1 MGYRSEVKA
10 VFYAPKEKWATLKL
24 YVDENFPTVGDLIKD
39 EDLHEFESEGHYYC
53 GYLFEQDDV
62 KWYDSYAEVIA
73 FNEFARAFLEL
84 AEGDNA
90 NQLEWHYEFVRM
102 GENYDDIE
110 TVYSNDCS
118 YLLDVKREILVNF
131 SLKEGV

>member
-10 VFYAPKEKWATLKL
+10 VFYAPKEKWAAMKL
-24 YVDENFPTVGDLIKD
+24 YVDENFPTIGDLMRD
-39 EDLHEFESEGHYYC
+39 EDLKEFESGGYC
-53 GYLFEQDDV
+53 GYLFEADDV

-73 FNEFARAFLEL
+73 FNEFVRAFLEL
-84 AEGDNA
+84 AEGENA
-90 NQLEWHYEFVRM
+90 NELDWSYEFVRL

-110 TVYSNDCS
+110 TVYSDNSD
-118 YLLDVKREILVNF
+118 YLLGVRREVEVNF

>member
-10 VFYAPKEKWATLKL
+10 VFYAPKEKWAALKL

-39 EDLHEFESEGHYYC
+39 EDLKEFDTGIYC

-62 KWYDSYAEVIA
+62 KWYPNYAEVIA
-73 FNEFARAFLEL
+73 FTDFTRAFLEL
-84 AEGDNA
+84 AEGENA
-90 NQLEWHYEFVRM
+90 EALDWNYEFVRL

-110 TVYSNDCS
+110 TV
-118 YLLDVKREILVNF
+118 
-131 SLKEGV
+131 

>member
-24 YVDENFPTVGDLIKD
+24 YIDENFPTVGDLIKD
-39 EDLHEFESEGHYYC
+39 EDLKEFETDISC

-62 KWYDSYAEVIA
+62 KWYPNYAEVIA
-73 FNEFARAFLEL
+73 FTEFVRAFLEL
-84 AEGDNA
+84 AEGENSEALD
-90 NQLEWHYEFVRM
+90 WSYEFVRV
-102 GENYDDIE
+102 GENYEDIE
-110 TVYSNDCS
+110 TVYSNNSD
-118 YLLDVKREILVNF
+118 YLLDVRREILVNF

>member
-10 VFYAPKEKWATLKL
+10 VFYAPKEKWAALKL

-39 EDLHEFESEGHYYC
+39 EDLKEVETDSYC
-53 GYLFEQDDV
+53 GYLFEEDDV
-62 KWYDSYAEVIA
+62 KWYPNYAEVIA
-73 FNEFARAFLEL
+73 FNEFVSAFLEL
-84 AEGDNA
+84 AEGENSEA
-90 NQLEWHYEFVRM
+90 LGWSYEFVRL

-110 TVYSNDCS
+110 TVYSNNSD
-118 YLLDVKREILVNF
+118 YLLGVRREIEVNV

>member
-10 VFYAPKEKWATLKL
+10 VFYAPQEKWAAMKL

-39 EDLHEFESEGHYYC
+39 EDLKEFDTGLYC

-73 FNEFARAFLEL
+73 FHKFVGAFLEL
-84 AEGDNA
+84 ADGENA
-90 NQLEWHYEFVRM
+90 QELQWSFEFVRV
-102 GENYDDIE
+102 GEDYEDIE
-110 TVYSNDCS
+110 FKRSEDCDN
-118 YLLDVKREILVNF
+118 LLDVRREIEVNY
-131 SLKEGV
+131 

>member
-10 VFYAPKEKWATLKL
+10 VFYAPKEKWAAMKL
-24 YVDENFPTVGDLIKD
+24 YVDENFPTVGDLMKD
-39 EDLHEFESEGHYYC
+39 EDLKEFETSIYC

-62 KWYDSYAEVIA
+62 KWYDSYAEVVA
-73 FNEFARAFLEL
+73 FHKFVGAFLEL

-90 NQLEWHYEFVRM
+90 EALGWSYEFVRL

-110 TVYSNDCS
+110 TVYSNNSD
-118 YLLDVKREILVNF
+118 YLLDVRREIEVGF
-131 SLKEGV
+131 SLKEGA

>member
-10 VFYAPKEKWATLKL
+10 VFYAPQEKWAALKL

-39 EDLHEFESEGHYYC
+39 EDLKEFDTGLYC

-62 KWYDSYAEVIA
+62 KWYPNYAEVIA
-73 FNEFARAFLEL
+73 FTDFTRAFLEL
-84 AEGDNA
+84 AEGENA
-90 NQLEWHYEFVRM
+90 EALQWSYEFVRL

-110 TVYSNDCS
+110 TVYSNNSD
-118 YLLDVKREILVNF
+118 YLLGVRREIEVGF
-131 SLKEGV
+131 SLKEGA

>member
-10 VFYAPKEKWATLKL
+10 VFYAPNEKWATLKL
-24 YVDENFPTVGDLIKD
+24 YIDENFPTVGDLIKD
-39 EDLHEFESEGHYYC
+39 EDLKEFETEHSY

-73 FNEFARAFLEL
+73 FNEFVSAFLEL

-90 NQLEWHYEFVRM
+90 EALGWNYEFARL
-102 GENYDDIE
+102 GENYEDIE
-110 TVYSNDCS
+110 TVYSDDCA
-118 YLLDVKREILVNF
+118 YLLDVKREIEVGF
-131 SLKEGV
+131 SLKEGA

>member
-10 VFYAPKEKWATLKL
+10 VFYAPKEKWAALKL

-39 EDLHEFESEGHYYC
+39 EDLQEVETDSYC

-62 KWYDSYAEVIA
+62 KWYPNYAEVIA
-73 FNEFARAFLEL
+73 FTAFVSAFLEL

-90 NQLEWHYEFVRM
+90 EALDWNYEFVRL
-102 GENYDDIE
+102 GEDYSDIE
-110 TVYSNDCS
+110 TVYSNNAS
-118 YLLDVKREILVNF
+118 YLLGVRREIEVNV
-131 SLKEGV
+131 SLKEGA

>member
-24 YVDENFPTVGDLIKD
+24 YIDENFPTVGDLIKD
-39 EDLHEFESEGHYYC
+39 EDLKEFETDISC

-62 KWYDSYAEVIA
+62 KWYPNYAEVIA
-73 FNEFARAFLEL
+73 FNEFVSAFLEL

-90 NQLEWHYEFVRM
+90 DQLEWSYEFVRL

-110 TVYSNDCS
+110 TVQSDDCS
-118 YLLDVKREILVNF
+118 YLLDVRREVLVNF

>member
-10 VFYAPKEKWATLKL
+10 VFYAPKKKWAAMKL

-39 EDLHEFESEGHYYC
+39 EDLKEFEVGGYC

-73 FNEFARAFLEL
+73 FNEFVSAFLEL

-90 NQLEWHYEFVRM
+90 EALEWSYEFVRL

-110 TVYSNDCS
+110 TVYSDDCA
-118 YLLDVKREILVNF
+118 YLLDVKREIEVGF
-131 SLKEGV
+131 SLKEGA